1 MARPSLAPLAV
12 LLLAGCTLGPDFK
25 IPDSFSPAAWFATPP
40 KPDPVASLPVAE
52 PIRADWWTVFDDPEL
67 TKLEQQVADSNLDV
81 RVATIRLAESR
92 AQRRIT
98 AADEFPQVNGDAS
111 YQREKPSPRGEFS
124 LLGGSSGASGGGAPG
139 GGASG
144 VPSAA
149 PIKPFNLWQY
159 GFDASWELDLWG
171 KVRRSVEAA
180 DASID
185 ASDEARR
192 DILLSTMAEVA
203 RDYVQLRDVQSQL
216 SIAERNRDVAQQGLQ
231 LTQAQAQHGMTSQL
245 DVRSAAA
252 QVASVA
258 ATIPQLE
265 QRQAQAINQLGFLLG
280 EPPRALAAELGTRQ
294 AVPPVP
300 PRVPIGLPS
309 ELAERRPDIREAE
322 AKLHSATAEIGVAE
336 AAFYPS
342 ITLTGSLDI
351 QAIDFNKLGSW
362 AARTYSAGPGIS
374 LPIFEG
380 GKLKGNLELTN
391 AEQQEAAVTF
401 QKTVLNAWSE
411 VDDALV
417 AYDEEQRREAQLG
430 EQVDQTRQALD
441 LARQQYRAGDTDFL
455 RVLDAERQAL
465 AAEQQESDSRATIA
479 TNLVS
484 LYKALGGGW
493 DDDRRTASRPAST
506 SAGDAP
512 RG

>member
-1 MARPSLAPLAV
+1 MACTRLAPLAA

-25 IPDSFSPAAWFATPP
+25 SPDKYQPDGWFTPPADAAAKAAPAASQ
-40 KPDPVASLPVAE
+40 PVTA
-52 PIRADWWTVFDDPEL
+52 PIRADWWAAFDDPEL
-67 TKLEQQVADSNLDV
+67 TRLEARVVDANLDV
-81 RVATIRLAESR
+81 RAATIRLAESR

-124 LLGGSSGASGGGAPG
+124 LLGGSSGGGGAK

-144 VPSAA
+144 VPSSK

-171 KVRRSVEAA
+171 KVRRLVEAA

-185 ASDEARR
+185 ASAEARR
-192 DILLSTMAEVA
+192 DLLLSTMAEVA
-203 RDYVQLRDVQSQL
+203 RDYIQLRDTQAQL
-216 SIAERNRDVAQQGLQ
+216 EIAERNRDVAAEGLR
-231 LTQAQAQHGMTSQL
+231 LTQAQASHGLTSQL

-265 QRQAQAINQLGFLLG
+265 QRRTEAIDQLSFLLG
-280 EPPRALAAELGTRQ
+280 EPPRSLWGELVTPA

-309 ELAERRPDIREAE
+309 ELARRRPDIRQAE
-322 AKLHSATAEIGVAE
+322 AKLHAATAEIGVAE
-336 AAFYPS
+336 AQFYPS
-342 ITLTGSLDI
+342 VTLTGSLDI

-374 LPIFEG
+374 IPIFEG
-380 GKLKGNLELTN
+380 GKLKGNLELN
-391 AEQQEAAVTF
+391 EAEQQEAAVTF

-411 VDDALV
+411 VDTALV
-417 AYDEEQRREAQLG
+417 AYDEEQRRDTQLQ
-430 EQVDQTRQALD
+430 EQVEQTRQALD
-441 LARQQYRAGDTDFL
+441 LARQQYRVGDTDFL

-465 AAEQQESDSRATIA
+465 QAEQQEADSRSTIA

-493 DDDRRTASRPAST
+493 DEAPTKTAA
-506 SAGDAP
+506 AGD
-512 RG
+512 